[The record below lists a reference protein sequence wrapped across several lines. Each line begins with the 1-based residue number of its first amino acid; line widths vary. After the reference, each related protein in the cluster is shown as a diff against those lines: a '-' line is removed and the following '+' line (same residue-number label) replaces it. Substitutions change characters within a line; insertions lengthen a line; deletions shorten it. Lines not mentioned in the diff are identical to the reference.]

1 MRFDMNDPLRAY
13 ILRQFAKRAVKAHR
27 WDVASKFHASLRR
40 TGAARPSDG
49 VRHAKAVETM
59 GRKEEAEQLHRE
71 NAVNFPLDPN
81 IHRQNGLFLLRHQK
95 ETQAIQAFARA
106 LALAPDNEVLK
117 TDLKRLGVDEDVFVP
132 LAVSAFYGSPPPRPA
147 RPGPVAKLLARRAA
161 RRAKVLRQSGDWPA
175 ALAAQA
181 VLLKHNP
188 HSASAQ
194 IRLGHIL
201 KALGRPRE
209 AETAYWR
216 GVALAPRDAE
226 SYLQLAHG
234 LKLARSLNDA
244 APAFLLTQKLHP
256 GHQEAGV
263 AVQECGLSE
272 SEGADWT
279 ERLAS
284 GDISAILKVG
294 RGAETNACRDRSN
307 EHHTRPKRP
316 DSKAVDVL
324 AVAIAGDIARAVGAS
339 L

>member
-1 MRFDMNDPLRAY
+1 
-13 ILRQFAKRAVKAHR
+13 
-27 WDVASKFHASLRR
+27 
-40 TGAARPSDG
+40 
-49 VRHAKAVETM
+49 
-59 GRKEEAEQLHRE
+59 
-71 NAVNFPLDPN
+71 
-81 IHRQNGLFLLRHQK
+81 
-95 ETQAIQAFARA
+95 
-106 LALAPDNEVLK
+106 
-117 TDLKRLGVDEDVFVP
+117 
-132 LAVSAFYGSPPPRPA
+132 
-147 RPGPVAKLLARRAA
+147 PGPVAKLLARRAA